1 MIILF
6 TGQTRLRSMR
16 FFGESTGPRCFFR
29 STPLPSFPR
38 GERSTP
44 PMHLTLGHLMRKTLR
59 ALRYHFSMML
69 YCIRKYREI
78 LFLCDVVGPEFL
90 NLNTVL
96 SFSKWHKMFIH
107 LLSKPPRI
115 KQFYMG
121 VNFCILLSNL
131 IFLQLFKIQIR
142 RALNS

>member
-78 LFLCDVVGPEFL
+78 LFLLWCGWTRIFKFEY
-90 NLNTVL
+90 

-142 RALNS
+142 IALNS

>member
-78 LFLCDVVGPEFL
+78 LFLLWCGWTRIFKFEYCFIFFKMTENVYSSSL
-90 NLNTVL
+90 KTTAYQTVL
-96 SFSKWHKMFIH
+96 YGCKFLYFAF
-107 LLSKPPRI
+107 
-115 KQFYMG
+115 QF
-121 VNFCILLSNL
+121 N
-131 IFLQLFKIQIR
+131 IFTII
-142 RALNS
+142 